1 MEFECNPENS
11 QAFMAARWERFARL
25 KGRIIQ
31 AIQEAVAD
39 SADKARQRGWEP
51 FDNAEITSGIA
62 CAVAKVV
69 GKPCLPDSDWYA
81 EYPDLTPEH
90 IHLQYDVEEVES
102 LIDDIRQAMCP
113 NCSILFYQ

>member
-1 MEFECNPENS
+1 MEFECNPQKS
-11 QAFMAARWERFARL
+11 QAFMAARWERFANL

-62 CAVAKVV
+62 CAVA
-69 GKPCLPDSDWYA
+69 
-81 EYPDLTPEH
+81 
-90 IHLQYDVEEVES
+90 
-102 LIDDIRQAMCP
+102 DDIRQAMCP
-113 NCSILFYQ
+113 NCSIVLSVILSPYHW